1 MLTVHSLYF
10 HMMKILLLED
20 DKILC
25 ASLKDFLELEGYRV
39 DTAHRGPEVF
49 DLTFNTKYDFY
60 ILDVNVPDVDGF
72 DVLSSLKEA
81 GDETPAI
88 YITALT
94 DINSIAKG
102 FEIGAEDYL
111 KKPFDPEELIV
122 RIKSKYRQANTL
134 ICSHSIV
141 YDPVNRIIKKSSKII
156 SLGEVQLNL
165 FHTLITR
172 QNKVV
177 DSYILMDFLE
187 QQNANALR
195 VNIAKLK
202 RKLGIDIRN
211 IRGQGYMIENV

>member
-1 MLTVHSLYF
+1 
-10 HMMKILLLED
+10 MMKILLLED

-165 FHTLITR
+165 FHTLITQ